1 MLKSPQLTTAAIAA
15 TILSLAATPAI
26 ARQADA
32 PLHPAQTAGSVA
44 PHAQHWTQ
52 PRTDAIGV
60 RPATQPTATTPTPAV
75 PLTRSAPT
83 TSGPDWLLIAIG
95 STAILALLLSVALL
109 PTRWLRA
116 HPFRARQV

>member
-15 TILSLAATPAI
+15 TIISLAATPAI

-32 PLHPAQTAGSVA
+32 PLHPGQTATAAA
-44 PHAQHWTQ
+44 PHTQHWTQ
-52 PRTDAIGV
+52 PRTDAIGM
-60 RPATQPTATTPTPAV
+60 RPATQPIATSPTPTV
-75 PLTRSAPT
+75 PLNRSAPT

-95 STAILALLLSVALL
+95 STAILALLLSVAVL